1 LIKKGFTVSG
11 TTYKD
16 TGVDI
21 DAGEELVKRIKPS
34 VRKTFGPEVAA
45 DLGLFGGAFR
55 LDTKG
60 MKDPV
65 LISSTD
71 GVGTKTLAAIWAN
84 RHDNI
89 GRDLI
94 NHCTNDIFTCGAKPL
109 FFLDYYATGKLEIDI
124 AEAVIGGLAAG
135 CADLGVALVGG
146 ETAEMPAVYHEGSY
160 DLAGTIVG
168 IADRD
173 KMITGEKIE
182 EGDLLIGLPS
192 NGLHTN
198 GYTLARTV
206 LIENAGLKPDQ
217 ILDDMEV
224 DVATALLAP
233 HLCYYPMV
241 SQWLEKG
248 LPVNGM
254 AHITGGGISGN
265 TNRIVPDGLKAE
277 IEWDRWER
285 PAFFRHIKELGSV
298 PEEDMRRAFNL
309 GIGWVLVV
317 SPGRAKE
324 VIMHAMNFNIEPVRI
339 GQIVKS

>member
-1 LIKKGFTVSG
+1 MSG

-21 DAGEELVKRIKPS
+21 DAGEELVKRIKPA

-55 LDTKG
+55 LDVKE
-60 MKDPV
+60 MEDPV

-84 RHDNI
+84 RHDGV
-89 GRDLI
+89 GRDLV
-94 NHCTNDIFTCGAKPL
+94 NHCVNDIFTCGAKPL
-109 FFLDYYATGKLEIDI
+109 FFLDYYATGKLDVDI

-168 IADRD
+168 VADRA
-173 KMITGEKIE
+173 KMITGEKIK
-182 EGDLLIGLPS
+182 EGDMLIGLPS

-206 LIENAGLKPDQ
+206 LIDKAGLKPDQ
-217 ILDDMEV
+217 VLDGMDV
-224 DVATALLAP
+224 DVATALLTP
-233 HLCYYPMV
+233 HLCYYPIV
-241 SQWLEKG
+241 KPWLDRS

-254 AHITGGGISGN
+254 AHITGGGIEGN
-265 TNRIVPDGLKAE
+265 TNRIIPDGLKAT
-277 IEWDRWER
+277 IEWGSWEL
-285 PAFFRHIKELGSV
+285 PPLFRHLKDLGSV
-298 PEEDMRRAFNL
+298 PEADMRRTFNQ

-317 SPGRAKE
+317 DPTRAKE
-324 VIMHAMNFNIEPVRI
+324 VILHAMNSGLEPKRI
-339 GQIVKS
+339 GIVEKA